1 MNEVDPERELVVVE
15 AAECPT
21 ADLEADVV
29 VIGSGAAGLSAAL
42 SAQREGADVL
52 LLEKAATLGGTT
64 IKSSA
69 WAWYPNHAG
78 VRRGGH
84 VDEKVDAMRYMARL
98 SAPETYDP
106 ASPTLGLAVWRHRL
120 LESFYDHAAEALEAL
135 HDSGVPSLSLDDFP
149 DYYSYLPENRT
160 PRGRT
165 HRPATL
171 AGEPAG
177 SDEMIRQGARSIEA
191 AGGRILTEHS
201 VEGVV
206 VDGGAVVGVTA
217 RHGSERLTVLA
228 HRGVV
233 FASGGFAGDPELRA
247 DHMAAPILGTCAAQG
262 NTGAFVRI
270 AAALGAP
277 LRNMAYPWMTLMILE
292 DALEHDPEV
301 KSMFH
306 PPGDSMLFVNG
317 EGKRTLNEKAPYNE
331 TAQMLQRW
339 DVPSASYPDLFQF
352 MVWDEP
358 CHQLH
363 GNDRR
368 ANPIPPAGETD
379 RHVVTGGTLQELAQA
394 LAARVEGLRPRAPR
408 LRLGPDF
415 ERNLIATVERFNAGA
430 REGRD
435 PDFRRGE
442 RPIEVAFNTMFTGG
456 IRDERNPLLY
466 PLADEGPYHA
476 AIIVPAALDTK
487 GGPMISPAGEVLD
500 ASGRPIPGLYGA
512 GNCVASAAG
521 KSYWAAGA
529 TIGPAVTFG
538 FLAGRAAAAAP
549 ARRPAAEAVAR

>member
-1 MNEVDPERELVVVE
+1 MNEIDSGRGLVVE
-15 AAECPT
+15 MAECRPV
-21 ADLEADVV
+21 DLEADVV

-78 VRRGGH
+78 VRRDGH

-98 SAPETYDP
+98 SAPEIYDSE
-106 ASPTLGLAVWRHRL
+106 SPTLGLPVWRHRL

-135 HDSGVPSLSLDDFP
+135 HDSGVPSLPLGEFP

-160 PRGRT
+160 PCGRT

-177 SDEMIRQGARSIEA
+177 SDEMIRQGARSIES

-201 VEGVV
+201 VEGVI
-206 VDGGAVVGVTA
+206 VDGGVVLGVTV
-217 RHGSERLTVLA
+217 RYGSELLTVLA

-270 AAALGAP
+270 AGALGAP
-277 LRNMAYPWMTLMILE
+277 LRNMSYPWMTLMILE
-292 DALEHDPEV
+292 DALDHDPEV

-317 EGKRTLNEKAPYNE
+317 MGRRTLNEKAPYNE

-339 DVPSASYPDLFQF
+339 DVASASYPDLFQF
-352 MVWDEP
+352 MIWDEP

-368 ANPIPPAGETD
+368 ANPIPPPRETD
-379 RHVVTGGTLQELAQA
+379 RHVVTGATLDELAQA
-394 LAARVEGLRPRAPR
+394 LATRVGELQPRAPQ
-408 LRLGPDF
+408 LRLAEDF
-415 ERNLIATVERFNAGA
+415 AQNLITTIERFNVGA

-435 PDFRRGE
+435 PDFHRGE

-466 PLADEGPYHA
+466 PFAAAGPYHA

-500 ASGRPIPGLYGA
+500 DSGRPIPGLFGA

-538 FLAGRAAAAAP
+538 YLAGRAAAAAP